1 MLQLPD
7 RLDQPVARRKGKEN
21 QVMLFESTTILL
33 RTIVHSLENS
43 GEAAWDDHLES
54 GNQCL
59 YELHQLAR
67 SSSRTYKSS
76 NAKFPVIAPAFE
88 RAIRAI
94 PHVKLMMGAI
104 RRRDRKAGVESGKA
118 AIGEMNG
125 NTTALPSLPLSAPQS
140 DSRQPEDPAKKV
152 HRHKAPVKQKRV
164 PEAKQKRARTSVA
177 GSRQ

>member
-1 MLQLPD
+1 
-7 RLDQPVARRKGKEN
+7 
-21 QVMLFESTTILL
+21 MLFESTTVLL
-33 RTIVHSLENS
+33 RSIVHSIENS

-76 NAKFPVIAPAFE
+76 NAKFPVITPAFE

-104 RRRDRKAGVESGKA
+104 RRKDREAGVESGRA
-118 AIGEMNG
+118 AISEMNG
-125 NTTALPSLPLSAPQS
+125 TKIALPSLSFIEPQP
-140 DSRQPEDPAKKV
+140 DIRQPEEPAKKV
-152 HRHKAPVKQKRV
+152 HHQKGPTKPKRV
-164 PEAKQKRARTSVA
+164 SIAKQKPARASAA

>member
-1 MLQLPD
+1 
-7 RLDQPVARRKGKEN
+7 
-21 QVMLFESTTILL
+21 MLFESTTILL
-33 RTIVHSLENS
+33 RSIVHSIENR
-43 GEAAWDDHLES
+43 GEIGWDDYLES

-104 RRRDRKAGVESGKA
+104 RRKDREAGVESGRA
-118 AIGEMNG
+118 AISEMNG
-125 NTTALPSLPLSAPQS
+125 TKPALPSLQFIEPQPE
-140 DSRQPEDPAKKV
+140 SRQPEEPAKKV
-152 HRHKAPVKQKRV
+152 HRHKGPVKQKRV
-164 PEAKQKRARTSVA
+164 PVAKQKPARASAA